1 MNNNFAAIGLV
12 VCGDVDNNS
21 RMHLWTDY
29 GIMSLANAPC
39 MHPGCLIFAA
49 WSHHDVCAL
58 CHCAT
63 HTQTTMNHITFG
75 GARSHKTWA
84 RGAPQGHG
92 QLGMHLGCL
101 IFFMAVRI
109 LQHNGRDFVCPPQQ
123 VAQVLQS
130 AMMCRSCSARC
141 ALCGRI
147 PASFA
152 QGPPSGW
159 GGGVGGGGGALSA
172 DAHSTPQG
180 AHNVGL

>member
-63 HTQTTMNHITFG
+63 HTQTTMNHITFRGGKKPQNMGKGGTARAWAVG
-75 GARSHKTWA
+75 GAPW
-84 RGAPQGHG
+84 
-92 QLGMHLGCL
+92 LLD
-101 IFFMAVRI
+101 FFY
-109 LQHNGRDFVCPPQQ
+109 
-123 VAQVLQS
+123 
-130 AMMCRSCSARC
+130 
-141 ALCGRI
+141 
-147 PASFA
+147 
-152 QGPPSGW
+152 
-159 GGGVGGGGGALSA
+159 GGANPPA
-172 DAHSTPQG
+172 QWP
-180 AHNVGL
+180 